1 MKQEIYIYIK
11 RKVSSPHSPTPSPG
25 LLLIGCGPFSHEVKY
40 LLHFKAFY
48 ASLKFTGMKRSVPVS
63 SRDPERSKGYY
74 LFHNIMTVIES
85 EKIVMVPLDI
95 LKSNHCIFLYSYM
108 YRG

>member
-1 MKQEIYIYIK
+1 MNEISSIK
-11 RKVSSPHSPTPSPG
+11 RKVSSPHSPTPFPD

-48 ASLKFTGMKRSVPVS
+48 ASLKFTGMKRGVPVS
-63 SRDPERSKGYY
+63 SRAPERSKSFN
-74 LFHNIMTVIES
+74 LFHNIMTVIKS

-95 LKSNHCIFLYSYM
+95 LKSNHYIFL
-108 YRG
+108 